1 MGTKLMEASTEEIC
15 NLLLENGFHHSV
27 ADVFRDNKIDGAVLA
42 DLDKDDMKELG
53 ISALGDR
60 KKLQQL
66 INQLK
71 NSEGSADFCM
81 LAGSTPLR
89 PVTHCPAVDV
99 SSPSPSSSDS
109 CLEVQMSGQNSSCSK
124 ETDSSM
130 EQLES
135 PLQSR
140 VIS

>member
-15 NLLLENGFHHSV
+15 DLLLENGFDRSV
-27 ADVFRDNKIDGAVLA
+27 AGVFRDKKIDGAVLV

-71 NSEGSADFCM
+71 NSQGSADFCM
-81 LAGSTPLR
+81 LAGSTRGVRNKLKSWTQMLKSEIRNPKQYY
-89 PVTHCPAVDV
+89 
-99 SSPSPSSSDS
+99 SDYFRKNT
-109 CLEVQMSGQNSSCSK
+109 EIHI
-124 ETDSSM
+124 T
-130 EQLES
+130 
-135 PLQSR
+135 
-140 VIS
+140 